1 MTPHPVEEVV
11 RAHDAGSEAAAALTP
26 AALADEHRRL
36 GTTWADPPGFFGWF
50 SHVDHKSI
58 GRRFIVTAFVWFAL
72 GGILAA
78 LMRLQLSRPE
88 NHLLSPDLYN
98 QIFTMHGTTM
108 MFLFA
113 VPVMLAL
120 GVYFVPLM
128 VGARAIAFPRLVAFG
143 YWMFLFGGMFLYGM
157 FLLNIGPDNGW
168 FSYPPLAG
176 PEFGPGKRADV
187 WAQLITFTET
197 SGLVVAVAIITTV
210 FKLRAPGMSLN
221 RIPVFVWAELVI
233 SFMVVFSLPA
243 VVIASTGLILDR
255 LVGTHFFN
263 QAEGGDPILFQ
274 HLFWFFGHPEV
285 YIIFL
290 PAQGMMSMLIETF
303 SRRPVFGYL
312 AVVLSLVSTAFIG
325 FGVWVHHMF
334 TTGLPQLGQSFF
346 TASSI
351 MIVVPT
357 GVQFYCWIA
366 TLWTGRLKFSV
377 PLLYALAFFVV
388 FLIGGLTGV
397 MLAAVPLDMQ
407 VHDTFFVVAH
417 LHYVLIG
424 GSVFPLLGA
433 LHFWFPKIT
442 GRVLSE
448 RLGVAALAL
457 LFIGF
462 NLTFFPQHILGLMGM
477 PRRVYTYPVDVGW
490 GGLNL
495 LASIGAGILALGLLV
510 YLINVIVSL
519 RHGAAA
525 PANPWGAPSLEWATS
540 SPPPSYNFL
549 ASPTVSGREPLWQS
563 PESQP
568 VVIGLRSDCRD
579 VLVTRIMDAEPDHRK
594 DFPGPTIWP
603 FLAAFATSVTY
614 IASIFTPWAIVYGA
628 VPITITLIAW
638 AWPREGKPPREL
650 EHDVAQGRTV
660 PLELVQ

>member
-1 MTPHPVEEVV
+1 VTPHPVEEVI
-11 RAHDAGSEAAAALTP
+11 ASHDASSEAAAAITP
-26 AALADEHRRL
+26 PTLEDEHRRL
-36 GTTWADPPGFFGWF
+36 VATWAEPRGFIGWF
-50 SHVDHKSI
+50 CQVDHKSI
-58 GRRFIVTAFVWFAL
+58 GRRMLVTAFVWFTLA
-72 GGILAA
+72 GILAA
-78 LMRLQLSRPE
+78 LIRLQLSRPD
-88 NHLLSPDLYN
+88 NQFLSPDLYN

-113 VPVMLAL
+113 VPVMLSL

-143 YWMFLFGGMFLYGM
+143 YWMFLFGGLFLFGM
-157 FLLNIGPDNGW
+157 FALNIGPDNGW
-168 FSYPPLAG
+168 FNYPPLGGA
-176 PEFGPGKRADV
+176 EFGPGKRSDV

-197 SGLVVAVAIITTV
+197 SGLVIAVAIITTV

-221 RIPVFVWAELVI
+221 RIPLFVWSELVI
-233 SFMVVFSLPA
+233 CFMVVFSLPA
-243 VVIASTGLILDR
+243 VVIASSGIILDR

-274 HLFWFFGHPEV
+274 HLFWFFAHPEV

-303 SRRPVFGYL
+303 SQRPVFGYVALVL
-312 AVVLSLVSTAFIG
+312 ALVSTAFIG

-334 TTGLPQLGQSFF
+334 ATGLPQLGQSFF

-357 GVQFYCWIA
+357 AVQFYCWIA
-366 TLWTGRLKFSV
+366 TLWSGRLKWSIPV
-377 PLLYALAFFVV
+377 LYALAFFAV

-397 MLAAVPLDMQ
+397 MLAAVPLNLQ

-417 LHYVLIG
+417 FHYVLIG
-424 GSVFPLLGA
+424 GAVFPLLGT
-433 LHFWFPKIT
+433 LHYWFPKIT
-442 GRVLSE
+442 GRMLSD
-448 RLGVAALAL
+448 RLGMAALAL
-457 LFIGF
+457 FFVGF

-477 PRRVYTYPVDVGW
+477 PRRIYTYPAEMGW

-495 LASIGAGILALGLLV
+495 LVSIGAGVLALGLLV

-519 RHGAAA
+519 RHGSPA

-540 SPPPSYNFL
+540 SPPPTYNFL
-549 ASPTVSGREPLWQS
+549 PMPTVSGREPLWQS

-568 VVIGLRSDCRD
+568 VVVGLRSDCRD
-579 VLVTRIMDAEPDHRK
+579 VLVTRVMDAEPDHRK
-594 DFPGPTIWP
+594 DFPSPTIWP

-614 IASIFTPWAIVYGA
+614 IGSIFTPWAILYGA
-628 VPITITLIAW
+628 VPITITLVAW
-638 AWPREGKPPREL
+638 AWPREGKRPREL
-650 EHDVAQGRTV
+650 ERDVAQGHAA
-660 PLELVQ
+660 PMELVR